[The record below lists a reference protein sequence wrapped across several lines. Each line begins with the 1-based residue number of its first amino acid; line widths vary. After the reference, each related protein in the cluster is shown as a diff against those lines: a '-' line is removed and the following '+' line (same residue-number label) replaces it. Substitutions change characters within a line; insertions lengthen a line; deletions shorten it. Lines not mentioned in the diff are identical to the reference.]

1 MVPEL
6 RHVEFYTAALEF
18 TGGVPFDLLRPV
30 LERASS
36 IQLYSLENF
45 NSYLIAD
52 TDPLWKTL
60 CQKEYR
66 KAVREELETW
76 RELYLVS
83 VASIFSLLPLF
94 FYFLK
99 QHVSSITEMSRR
111 T

>member
-6 RHVEFYTAALEF
+6 RHVEFYTTALEF

-36 IQLYSLENF
+36 TQLYSLENF
-45 NSYLIAD
+45 NPYLLED
-52 TDPLWKTL
+52 TDQLWKLL

-76 RELYLVS
+76 RDLYLVS
-83 VASIFSLLPLF
+83 ILPISL
-94 FYFLK
+94 
-99 QHVSSITEMSRR
+99 V
-111 T
+111 